1 MKKGLVLEGG
11 AMRGLFTAGVL
22 DVMLEHNI
30 EFDGAVG
37 VSAGACFGC
46 NYKSKQIGRTLR
58 YNKRFAKD
66 KRYCSL
72 YSLLTTGDLYGADFC
87 YHEIPEKLDVF
98 DEETYE
104 NNPMEFYVVCT
115 DAETGEPVYHR
126 IDTGN
131 EENLEWIRAS
141 ASMPVVSR
149 AVEIGGKKLLDGG
162 ISDSIPLDWFTSIGY
177 DRNVVVLTRP
187 ADYVKEPLLMKHGMK
202 LLLKKY
208 PAVYEKL
215 LVRHEM
221 YNRTTEKIRE
231 MQKKGE
237 VFVIQPAH
245 PLGIGKVEHDPEKME
260 QVYRIGRMTME
271 AQLADLKKF
280 IKSM

>member
-187 ADYVKEPLLMKHGMK
+187 ADYVKEPLPMKHGMK